1 MTKPAPG
8 KSPGPGSSSGPGSRS
23 RPSPGSGSRPGSGS
37 EPPAAARA
45 AHARLA
51 SSLLLVRDGAQGLE
65 LFLLARHPA
74 TAFAPGALVYPGGAV
89 DESDRNPALRQ
100 RAQGVEEID
109 DEGLALRIAAIREAF
124 EEGGVLLA
132 RPRRS
137 GADAGMAASPEPG
150 AGGTATPPATP
161 PGAGPDTAGSPDPDA
176 AGGLLGGERVEAIRR
191 RFASRL
197 AGHSLDMAEL
207 AEAENLVFACD
218 RLVPFAHWITPESQ
232 PRRFDTHFFL
242 AAAPAGQTARHD
254 GHESVDSLWLA
265 PHALVEGANAGKW
278 YVMFPTRMNAEKAG
292 RSRTAASALAAAR
305 ATPVVTVMPKGR
317 KVEGGRLLR
326 IPAEAGYGVTEVL
339 VDARGAVTP
348 LR

>member
-1 MTKPAPG
+1 MTKPP
-8 KSPGPGSSSGPGSRS
+8 SG
-23 RPSPGSGSRPGSGS
+23 
-37 EPPAAARA
+37 

-100 RAQGVEEID
+100 RAQGVEAVD
-109 DEGLALRIAAIREAF
+109 GEGLALRIAAIREAF

-132 RPRRS
+132 RPRGS
-137 GADAGMAASPEPG
+137 AADAGG
-150 AGGTATPPATP
+150 A
-161 PGAGPDTAGSPDPDA
+161 
-176 AGGLLGGERVEAIRR
+176 LLDGERVEAIRR

>member
-1 MTKPAPG
+1 MTKPAPNPD
-8 KSPGPGSSSGPGSRS
+8 SGSNL
-23 RPSPGSGSRPGSGS
+23 GSGSDGNSGSGS
-37 EPPAAARA
+37 GPDSSSASGSGQPAARPVAP
-45 AHARLA
+45 ARLA

-100 RAQGVEEID
+100 RAQGVAEID

-124 EEGGVLLA
+124 EEGGILFA
-132 RPRRS
+132 RPRPRGS
-137 GADAGMAASPEPG
+137 GADAAPAADPD
-150 AGGTATPPATP
+150 ATA
-161 PGAGPDTAGSPDPDA
+161 SPDPDA
-176 AGGLLGGERVEAIRR
+176 AGALLDDERVEAIRR
-191 RFASRL
+191 RFAARL
-197 AGHSLDMAEL
+197 ADHSLDMAEL
-207 AEAENLVFACD
+207 AEAEDLAFACD

-254 GHESVDSLWLA
+254 GHESVDSLWIA
-265 PHALVEGANAGKW
+265 PGALVEGANAGQW

-292 RSRTAASALAAAR
+292 RSPTAASALAAAR
-305 ATPVVTVMPKGR
+305 AAPVVTVMPQGR

-339 VDARGAVTP
+339 VDPRGAVTP
-348 LR
+348 LD